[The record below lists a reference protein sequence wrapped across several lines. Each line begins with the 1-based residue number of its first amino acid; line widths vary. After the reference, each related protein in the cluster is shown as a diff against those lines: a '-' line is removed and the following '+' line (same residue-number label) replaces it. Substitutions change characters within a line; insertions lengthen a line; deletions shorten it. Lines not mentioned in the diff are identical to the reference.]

1 MQDLIRRMADV
12 ANELDELGLSEQA
25 SRVDAA
31 SRELTSQI
39 GDGLGWDLAPGLG
52 MDDLGGDD
60 LGGEETEDE
69 EGATLDQQVR
79 RKMALMQQ
87 QLGDPATWTDDQKRE
102 FLQQGSI
109 GAGRQQAIAPNTSA
123 VPAA

>member
-25 SRVDAA
+25 SKVDSA

-39 GDGLGWDLAPGLG
+39 GGGLGWDVAPSLG
-52 MDDLGGDD
+52 MDDFGGDEI
-60 LGGEETEDE
+60 GGEETENDE
-69 EGATLDQQVR
+69 GVTLDQQVR

-109 GAGRQQAIAPNTSA
+109 GGAGR
-123 VPAA
+123 